1 MGVVFS
7 VNSKIF
13 VIYSPFYGIFHKFT
27 AFLVDNQNGCDKI
40 KIRKVGQM
48 PTKNRAGRCPEY
60 GGIIMGKYEVK
71 QTEKGFRFNL
81 KAANGQIIGVSQMYA
96 SEKSCLKGIESVT
109 RVAPDAVI
117 EDQTVEGFTV
127 EKNPKFE
134 IYLDKA
140 NEYRFRLKAS
150 NGEIIAVSDG
160 YSSKSGAVNGI
171 ESIRKNVKGCTIER
185 PKK

>member
-1 MGVVFS
+1 MGKFILKKTPTGFNFSLKANNSEVICTSGVYTTEASCEKGIFS
-7 VNSKIF
+7 VINNA
-13 VIYSPFYGIFHKFT
+13 P
-27 AFLVDNQNGCDKI
+27 
-40 KIRKVGQM
+40 
-48 PTKNRAGRCPEY
+48 
-60 GGIIMGKYEVK
+60 
-71 QTEKGFRFNL
+71 
-81 KAANGQIIGVSQMYA
+81 KAPV
-96 SEKSCLKGIESVT
+96 
-109 RVAPDAVI
+109 
-117 EDQTVEGFTV
+117 EDQTLKTV
-127 EKNPKFE
+127 KAEKNPKFE